1 MKMQLIHAKADLRFS
16 HRKNT
21 NFSPPRKGFGE
32 KNSFYEKNAGGVKM
46 LMLKF
51 AKLAILK

>member
-1 MKMQLIHAKADLRFS
+1 MQLIHAKADLRYS
-16 HRKNT
+16 HRKIT

-32 KNSFYEKNAGGVKM
+32 KNFLRKTAGGVKM